1 MTQLNEKWNL
11 FSFQEMIEDWSGN
24 AMPDLLYHVPFEYKF
39 VFVLKKYELVT
50 LANEFNWID
59 SSESW
64 ESTPNTPEENSK
76 LAICGDLM
84 NLKFSLP
91 FLEFLPTTILH
102 KFVIEVICKKMCL
115 YRFFFLH
122 IPLLFLKVKC
132 ANFQTCCLQSWKV
145 DLSLLLPE
153 TNTSRDI
160 LKSLDLNAKVLY

>member
-1 MTQLNEKWNL
+1 
-11 FSFQEMIEDWSGN
+11 MIEDWSGN

-91 FLEFLPTTILH
+91 FLEFLPATILH
-102 KFVIEVICKKMCL
+102 KFVIEVICKKKCVF
-115 YRFFFLH
+115 YRFFYLQ
-122 IPLLFLKVKC
+122 IPLLFFIKVQC

>member
-1 MTQLNEKWNL
+1 MTQLSEKWNL

-102 KFVIEVICKKMCL
+102 KFVIEVICKNVSFAIYPIC
-115 YRFFFLH
+115 
-122 IPLLFLKVKC
+122 
-132 ANFQTCCLQSWKV
+132 T
-145 DLSLLLPE
+145 
-153 TNTSRDI
+153 
-160 LKSLDLNAKVLY
+160 

>member
-91 FLEFLPTTILH
+91 FLEFLPATILH
-102 KFVIEVICKKMCL
+102 KFVIEVISRKCVF
-115 YRFFFLH
+115 YRFFYLH
-122 IPLLFLKVKC
+122 IPLLF
-132 ANFQTCCLQSWKV
+132 F
-145 DLSLLLPE
+145 
-153 TNTSRDI
+153 
-160 LKSLDLNAKVLY
+160 KSKMR